1 MVTRIATAFSQ
12 QSAVTQMQKSNSS
25 LSLLTY
31 QVSSGL
37 KARRFEDLASD
48 TNQLLNLK
56 DVSKNSAVYMKN
68 IATAK
73 SRLVA
78 QEGALNGLS
87 SLIVQAANLWT
98 LGRNENSAQVRA
110 TMAPQA
116 EGLTES
122 FYEVFKTKFDGRY
135 IFSGQ
140 ASEQA
145 PITATPLASIF
156 PGDPP
161 PTTYYTGDTA
171 RPIVITG
178 PGNTQTYG
186 VTGDDLGFARLKA
199 GLETLWFGL
208 ENDSVP
214 DIDGAI
220 DLLEQAQQ
228 DISNLLGQVGGQLNS
243 LSLVSERHEGN
254 IIFLDERVDEIEKVD
269 ITEALTKFSQEESTL
284 EASMLVLS
292 RLSSISLL
300 DFI

>member
-1 MVTRIATAFSQ
+1 MVTRVSTAFSQ
-12 QSAVTQMQKSNSS
+12 QSALLQMQKSNSS
-25 LSLLTY
+25 LSLLTH

-37 KARRFEDLASD
+37 KARRFEELSSD
-48 TNQLLNLK
+48 TAQLLNLK
-56 DVSKNSAVYMKN
+56 DVTKNASVYIQN
-68 IATAK
+68 ISTAQ
-73 SRLVA
+73 SRLTA
-78 QEGALNGLS
+78 QEGALNSLS
-87 SLIVQAANLWT
+87 ELIVEAANLWT
-98 LGRNENSAQVRA
+98 LGRNENSAEVRA
-110 TMAPQA
+110 SMAPKA
-116 EGLTES
+116 EGLAES
-122 FYEVFKTKFDGRY
+122 FYEIFKTKFDGKY

-140 ASEQA
+140 ASEQE
-145 PITATPLASIF
+145 PITASPAPSLF

-161 PTTYYTGDTA
+161 PTAYYTGDPA

-208 ENDSVP
+208 QNNSVP

-220 DLLEQAQQ
+220 DLLEQAQR
-228 DISNLLGQVGGQLNS
+228 DVSDLLGEVGGQINGLN
-243 LSLVSERHEGN
+243 LVSQRHESN
-254 IIFLDERVDEIEKVD
+254 VIFLQDRVDELEKVD

-300 DFI
+300 NYI